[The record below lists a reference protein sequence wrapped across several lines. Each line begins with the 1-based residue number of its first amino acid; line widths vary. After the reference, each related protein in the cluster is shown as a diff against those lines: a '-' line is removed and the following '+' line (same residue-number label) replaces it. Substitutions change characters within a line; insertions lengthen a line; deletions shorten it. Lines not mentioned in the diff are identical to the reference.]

1 MRREKRE
8 PRRRVEG
15 YIARS
20 RVSSEVGRSAEMV
33 VVIDW
38 GVELERDGEGCLEA
52 TAAPFRR
59 VGREVD
65 ILIVI
70 KRIGS

>member
-1 MRREKRE
+1 M
-8 PRRRVEG
+8 
-15 YIARS
+15 A
-20 RVSSEVGRSAEMV
+20 

-59 VGREVD
+59 VGREFD

-70 KRIGS
+70 KRIGN